1 MSARLPTELLVMIF
15 RLACDDDTTARI
27 LATVSRSFYSCSLPF
42 VYRNVAVHDGPGVK
56 LLTENLQREP
66 HLGSLVRHILI
77 SEQATSLDCSA
88 FERTLKVLFGL
99 VAPTIRSL
107 TLLIKSRDESVGGV
121 FQTLFDTSFPCL
133 KSLTLCGDHPI
144 PNVLKM
150 PLLQRF
156 HTAGL
161 TRRNAA
167 SCFAPLSQSCPDLTH
182 IRVSMS
188 SEHNLT
194 FAISA
199 AFDLPGA
206 PTSLE
211 RMCLNPIPAPP
222 EANNESSRAHIPFP
236 SLPCGLVSLMVK
248 PSVPPMAYFVGS
260 TSMVYGQYMKQL
272 EELVP
277 LCPSGKFRLLPA
289 FKRNSW
295 EVESYDVTQAKQD
308 WIDVIRGGMGAWNN
322 PVVERSL

>member
-1 MSARLPTELLVMIF
+1 MQLPPELLLIVF
-15 RLACDDDTTARI
+15 QLACDDDGTTARV
-27 LATVSRSFYSCSLPF
+27 LGAVSQSFYLWSLPF
-42 VYRNVAVHDGPGVK
+42 VYRNIAVHDAPRVRS
-56 LLTENLQREP
+56 LTEHLQREP
-66 HLGSLVRHILI
+66 YRRSLVRHTLI

-88 FERTLKVLFGL
+88 FEHTLKVLFGL
-99 VAPTIRSL
+99 IAPTVRSL
-107 TLLIKSRDESVGGV
+107 TLLVKSRDESVGGV
-121 FQTLFDTSFPCL
+121 FQTLFDSSFPCL

-144 PNVLKM
+144 PTALKM

-206 PTSLE
+206 PTNLE
-211 RMCLNPIPAPP
+211 RMCLDPIPAPLG
-222 EANNESSRAHIPFP
+222 ANDEESSRAHIPFP
-236 SLPCGLVSLMVK
+236 SLPRGLVSLMVK

-260 TSMVYGQYMKQL
+260 TSMAYGQYMKQL

-277 LCPSGKFRLLPA
+277 LCPSGKFQLLPA
-289 FKRNSW
+289 FKRSDW
-295 EVESYDVTQAKQD
+295 EIETYDVTQAKQD

-322 PVVERSL
+322 YVVECSL